1 MRVTHA
7 TRSTRAQL
15 ATGRRVDAA
24 SDACEAFIRW
34 YSSTGH
40 WVYDGRA
47 AAARV
52 WMGRGITT
60 LPAAPINAASLLNDW
75 VEADQLPAWIAQQ
88 RADELAARAATSTAL
103 WLPLESE

>member
-1 MRVTHA
+1 MAPMKSAH
-7 TRSTRAQL
+7 
-15 ATGRRVDAA
+15 RVDLTVA
-24 SDACEAFIRW
+24 ACEAFIRW

-60 LPAAPINAASLLNDW
+60 LPDAPINAATLLNDW
-75 VEADQLPAWIAQQ
+75 VAADPLPALTARL
-88 RADELAARAATSTAL
+88 RADEAAQQPAAGAL
-103 WLPLESE
+103 WLPLEITQ